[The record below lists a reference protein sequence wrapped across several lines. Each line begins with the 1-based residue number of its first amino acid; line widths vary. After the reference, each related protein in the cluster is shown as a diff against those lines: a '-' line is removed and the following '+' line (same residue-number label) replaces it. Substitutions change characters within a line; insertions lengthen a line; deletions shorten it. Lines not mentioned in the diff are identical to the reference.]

1 MVSCLLIDGNGSE
14 RGRLAAMLGGLGFV
28 CAEKSE
34 LPEAVDYVRE
44 SKPELILI
52 EASQQSPAQEFLRLV
67 SIAAPK
73 QPQPVV
79 IFYSDAPNM
88 EDIGASILAGASD
101 FLVRPFDRKLLMF
114 KLQQAGFK
122 LAA

>member
-1 MVSCLLIDGNGSE
+1 MVSCLLIDGNGTE
-14 RGRLAAMLGGLGFV
+14 RTRLAEMLGGLGFA
-28 CAEKSE
+28 CAEIAG
-34 LPEAVDYVRE
+34 LREAMAYAQER
-44 SKPELILI
+44 KPDLILV
-52 EASQQSPAQEFLRLV
+52 EASKQSSAQDFLRLV
-67 SIAAPK
+67 KITGEN
-73 QPQPVV
+73 QRQPVV

-88 EDIGASILAGASD
+88 EDMGASILAGASD

>member
-14 RGRLAAMLGGLGFV
+14 RGRLAAMLGDLGFA
-28 CAEKSE
+28 CDEKSA
-34 LPEAVDYVRE
+34 LPDAVDYARD

-67 SIAAPK
+67 SIAVPK
-73 QPQPVV
+73 QPKPVV

-88 EDIGASILAGASD
+88 DDIGASILAGASD
-101 FLVRPFDRKLLMF
+101 FLVRPFDRKLLKF